1 MNRMTSEE
9 VLAALAVDEGNGLL
23 RAVNELLTRYE
34 ETAEAEAAD
43 EAQETRV
50 RLGALTRKDAC
61 RHVRESLHQ
70 WRSEA
75 MAKSIGQERG

>member
-1 MNRMTSEE
+1 MSRMTDDA

-34 ETAEAEAAD
+34 ETAETEAAD
-43 EAQETRV
+43 EALKVRV

-70 WRSEA
+70 WRAEA
-75 MAKSIGQERG
+75 MRKAKGE